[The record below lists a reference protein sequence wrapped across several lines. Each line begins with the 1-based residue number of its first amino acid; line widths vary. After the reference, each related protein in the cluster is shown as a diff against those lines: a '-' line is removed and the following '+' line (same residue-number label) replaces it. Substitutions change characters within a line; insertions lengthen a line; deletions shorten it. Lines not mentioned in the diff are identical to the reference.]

1 MNEQHVIDHLAS
13 RQPEIVHWLKAFL
26 RIPSVSAD
34 PSFSQG
40 MNDAR
45 HFLVERL
52 RQIGL
57 QNVAMLDGGGEA
69 AVYGEWNGAPGKP
82 TLLVYGHY
90 DVQPPDPIE
99 QWRTPPFEP
108 TEVDGRLYGRG
119 TSDVKGSTTIAL
131 EVIASFL
138 AVQGACPVNIKV
150 FLEGEEET
158 GSPSLRT
165 IVDRYRPLLRA
176 DAVLS
181 ADGGRASANVP
192 TINTGARGNA
202 QLEVRLRTAHKDL
215 HSGRYGGSVRNAL
228 HEMARLVASLHDDDG
243 RVAVEG
249 FCNGAATPT
258 ERQRAD
264 TAAFPYDEAAFFSD
278 VGGSAYGEPGYT
290 ARERVTLRPALDV
303 NGLWGGYT
311 GGGGKTIVP
320 CEATAKLTVRV
331 VEGQDSGAVI
341 RAVLSHLQRYC
352 KPGCTLDVVAMSEG
366 SPAST
371 LAPDHPLVRAAEA
384 VLEREAGR
392 HAIHVRLGASVPVTS
407 IFKEML
413 GIDTL
418 MFGFNLPD
426 EDVHAP
432 NEFFRLQSIQQGTR
446 AWTMLLGE
454 LAKHAPASFRRPEFS
469 AAMKFSPESWSELS
483 RAKTLF
489 L

>member
-1 MNEQHVIDHLAS
+1 MNEQHVIDHLDA
-13 RQPEIVHWLKAFL
+13 RQPQIVAWLKDFL

-34 PSFSQG
+34 PAFAPG
-40 MNDAR
+40 MHEAR
-45 HFLVERL
+45 RFLVERL
-52 RQIGL
+52 QQIGL
-57 QNVAMLDGGGEA
+57 AGVRLLDGDGEP
-69 AVYGEWNGAPGKP
+69 AVYGEWNGAPGQP
-82 TLLVYGHY
+82 TLMVYGHY
-90 DVQPPDPIE
+90 DVQPADPVA

-138 AVQGACPVNIKV
+138 AVLGRCPVNIKV

-165 IVDRYRPLLRA
+165 LVERHRALLQA

-181 ADGGRASANVP
+181 ADGGRASAQVP
-192 TINTGARGNA
+192 TINTGARGNS

-215 HSGRYGGSVRNAL
+215 HSGRYGGGVRNAL
-228 HEMARLVASLHDDDG
+228 HEMARLVASLHHADG
-243 RVAVEG
+243 GVAVEG
-249 FCNGAATPT
+249 FYEGVLPLSA
-258 ERQRAD
+258 RQRAD

-278 VGGSAYGEPGYT
+278 VGAGAHGEPEYT
-290 ARERVTLRPALDV
+290 ARERITLRPALDV

-320 CEATAKLTVRV
+320 CEAQAKLTTRV
-331 VEGQDSGAVI
+331 VAGQDPRAVI
-341 RAVLSHLQRYC
+341 HAVLRHLQRHC
-352 KPGCTLDVVAMSEG
+352 PPGCTLDVVALNDG

-384 VLEREAGR
+384 VLERESGQR
-392 HAIHVRLGASVPVTS
+392 PVHVRLGASVPVTS

-432 NEFFRLQSIQQGTR
+432 NEFFRLASIQQGTR
-446 AWTMLLGE
+446 AWTLLLAE
-454 LAKHAPASFRRPEFS
+454 LAKHPPASFH
-469 AAMKFSPESWSELS
+469 AG
-483 RAKTLF
+483 
-489 L
+489 

>member
-1 MNEQHVIDHLAS
+1 MNEPHPVIDHLRA
-13 RQPEIVHWLKAFL
+13 REPEIVDWLKAFL

-34 PSFSQG
+34 PAFAPG
-40 MNDAR
+40 MREAR
-45 HFLVERL
+45 RFLLERME
-52 RQIGL
+52 QIGL
-57 QNVAMLDGGGEA
+57 AGVRLLDGGGEP
-69 AVYGEWNGAPGKP
+69 AVYGEWNGAPGRP
-82 TLLVYGHY
+82 TLMVYGHY
-90 DVQPPDPIE
+90 DVQPADPVE
-99 QWRTPPFEP
+99 QWRTPPFGP

-165 IVDRYRPLLRA
+165 IVERHRALLQA

-181 ADGGRASANVP
+181 ADGGRASASVP
-192 TINTGARGNA
+192 TLNTGARGNA

-228 HEMARLVASLHDDDG
+228 HDMARLVASLHHADG
-243 RVAVEG
+243 GVAVDG
-249 FCNGAATPT
+249 FHDGAVPPT

-264 TAAFPYDEAAFFSD
+264 TAAFPYDEAGFFSD
-278 VGGSAYGEPGYT
+278 VGGSAHGEPGYS

-320 CEATAKLTVRV
+320 CEAQVKLTPRV
-331 VEGQDSGAVI
+331 VEGQDPRAVV
-341 RAVLSHLQRYC
+341 RAVLRHLQAHC
-352 KPGCTLDVVAMSEG
+352 PASCTLDVVAMNDG

-371 LAPDHPLVRAAEA
+371 LAPGHPLVRAAEA
-384 VLEREAGR
+384 VLERETGR
-392 HAIHVRLGASVPVTS
+392 RPIHVRLGASVPVTS

-432 NEFFRLQSIQQGTR
+432 NEFFRLQSIGEGTR
-446 AWTMLLGE
+446 AWTLLLAE
-454 LAKHAPASFRRPEFS
+454 LATHSPASFH
-469 AAMKFSPESWSELS
+469 AA
-483 RAKTLF
+483 
-489 L
+489 

>member
-1 MNEQHVIDHLAS
+1 MNDQHVIDHLDA
-13 RQPEIVHWLKAFL
+13 RQPEIVDWLKTFL

-34 PSFSQG
+34 PAFAPG
-40 MNDAR
+40 MQEAR
-45 HFLVERL
+45 RFLVERL

-57 QNVAMLDGGGEA
+57 AGVRLLDGGGEP

-82 TLLVYGHY
+82 TLMVYGHY
-90 DVQPPDPIE
+90 DVQPADPVE

-138 AVQGACPVNIKV
+138 AVQGRCPVNIKV

-165 IVDRYRPLLRA
+165 LVERHRHLLQA

-181 ADGGRASANVP
+181 ADGGRASASVP
-192 TINTGARGNA
+192 TLNTGARGNS

-228 HEMARLVASLHDDDG
+228 HEMARLVASLHHADG
-243 RVAVEG
+243 GVAVEG
-249 FCNGAATPT
+249 FGDGVPPPTP
-258 ERQRAD
+258 RQRAD

-278 VGGSAYGEPGYT
+278 VGGSAHGEPGCT

-320 CEATAKLTVRV
+320 CEAQAKLTTRV
-331 VEGQDSGAVI
+331 VAGQDPRAAI
-341 RAVLSHLQRYC
+341 QAVLRHLQHHC
-352 KPGCTLDVVAMSEG
+352 PPGCTLDVVAMNDG

-384 VLEREAGR
+384 VLERETGR
-392 HAIHVRLGASVPVTS
+392 RPIHVRLGASVPVTS

-432 NEFFRLQSIQQGTR
+432 NEFFRISSVREGTR
-446 AWTMLLGE
+446 AWTLLLAE
-454 LAKHAPASFRRPEFS
+454 LAKHSPASFR
-469 AAMKFSPESWSELS
+469 AA
-483 RAKTLF
+483 
-489 L
+489 

>member
-1 MNEQHVIDHLAS
+1 MNEPHPVIDHLRA
-13 RQPEIVHWLKAFL
+13 REPEIVDWLKAFL

-34 PSFSQG
+34 PAFAPG
-40 MNDAR
+40 MREAR
-45 HFLVERL
+45 RFLLERME
-52 RQIGL
+52 QIGL
-57 QNVAMLDGGGEA
+57 AGVRLLDGGGEP
-69 AVYGEWNGAPGKP
+69 AVYGEWNGAPGRP
-82 TLLVYGHY
+82 TLMVYGHY
-90 DVQPPDPIE
+90 DVQPADPVE

-158 GSPSLRT
+158 GSPSLRI
-165 IVDRYRPLLRA
+165 IVERHRALLQA

-181 ADGGRASANVP
+181 ADGGRASASVP
-192 TINTGARGNA
+192 TLNTGARGNA

-228 HEMARLVASLHDDDG
+228 HDMARLVASLHHADG
-243 RVAVEG
+243 GVAVDG
-249 FCNGAATPT
+249 FHDGAVPPT

-278 VGGSAYGEPGYT
+278 VGGSAHGESGYS

-320 CEATAKLTVRV
+320 CEAQVKLTPRV
-331 VEGQDSGAVI
+331 VEGQDPRAVV
-341 RAVLSHLQRYC
+341 RAVLRHLQAHC
-352 KPGCTLDVVAMSEG
+352 PAGCTLDVVAMNDG

-371 LAPDHPLVRAAEA
+371 LAPGHPLVRAAEA
-384 VLEREAGR
+384 VLERETGR
-392 HAIHVRLGASVPVTS
+392 RPIHVRLGASVPVTS

-432 NEFFRLQSIQQGTR
+432 NEFFRLQSIGEGTR
-446 AWTMLLGE
+446 AWTLLLAE
-454 LAKHAPASFRRPEFS
+454 LATHSPASFH
-469 AAMKFSPESWSELS
+469 AA
-483 RAKTLF
+483 
-489 L
+489 

>member
-1 MNEQHVIDHLAS
+1 M
-13 RQPEIVHWLKAFL
+13 
-26 RIPSVSAD
+26 
-34 PSFSQG
+34 
-40 MNDAR
+40 
-45 HFLVERL
+45 ER
-52 RQIGL
+52 RTRPQ
-57 QNVAMLDGGGEA
+57 
-69 AVYGEWNGAPGKP
+69 P
-82 TLLVYGHY
+82 TLMIYGHY
-90 DVQPPDPIE
+90 DVQPADPVG

-119 TSDVKGSTTIAL
+119 TSDVKGSTMIAL

-138 AVQGACPVNIKV
+138 AVQGRCPVNIKV

-165 IVDRYRPLLRA
+165 IVERHRALLQA

-181 ADGGRASANVP
+181 ADGGRASAEVP

-202 QLEVRLRTAHKDL
+202 QLEVRLRTASKDL

-228 HEMARLVASLHDDDG
+228 HEMARLVTSLHHADG
-243 RVAVEG
+243 GVAVEG
-249 FCNGAATPT
+249 FYEGAISLSA
-258 ERQRAD
+258 RQRAD

-278 VGGSAYGEPGYT
+278 VGGSAHGEPGHT

-311 GGGGKTIVP
+311 GSGGKTIVP
-320 CEATAKLTVRV
+320 CEATAKLTTRV
-331 VEGQDSGAVI
+331 VAGQNPGAVI
-341 RAVLSHLQRYC
+341 HAVLHHLQRHC
-352 KPGCTLDVVAMSEG
+352 PPGCTLDIVAMNDG

-371 LAPDHPLVRAAEA
+371 LAPDHPLVHAAEA
-384 VLEREAGR
+384 VLERESGR
-392 HAIHVRLGASVPVTS
+392 RPIHVRLGASVPVTS

-432 NEFFRLQSIQQGTR
+432 NEFFRLASIQQGTR
-446 AWTMLLGE
+446 AWTLLLAE
-454 LAKHAPASFRRPEFS
+454 LAKHRPASFHVG
-469 AAMKFSPESWSELS
+469 
-483 RAKTLF
+483 
-489 L
+489 

>member
-1 MNEQHVIDHLAS
+1 MNEPHPVIDHLRA
-13 RQPEIVHWLKAFL
+13 REPEIVGWLKAFL

-34 PSFSQG
+34 PAFAPG
-40 MNDAR
+40 MREAR
-45 HFLVERL
+45 RFLLERME
-52 RQIGL
+52 QIGL
-57 QNVAMLDGGGEA
+57 AGVRLLDGGGEP
-69 AVYGEWNGAPGKP
+69 AVYGEWNGAPGRP
-82 TLLVYGHY
+82 TLMVYGHY
-90 DVQPPDPIE
+90 DVQPADPVE

-138 AVQGACPVNIKV
+138 AMQGACPVNIKV

-165 IVDRYRPLLRA
+165 IVERHRALLQA

-181 ADGGRASANVP
+181 ADGGRASASVP
-192 TINTGARGNA
+192 TLNTGARGNA

-228 HEMARLVASLHDDDG
+228 HDMARLVASLHHADG
-243 RVAVEG
+243 GVAVDG
-249 FCNGAATPT
+249 FHDGAVPPT

-264 TAAFPYDEAAFFSD
+264 TAAFPYDEAGFFSD
-278 VGGSAYGEPGYT
+278 VGGSAHGEPGYS

-320 CEATAKLTVRV
+320 CEAQVKLTPRV
-331 VEGQDSGAVI
+331 VEGQDPRAVV
-341 RAVLSHLQRYC
+341 RAVLRHLQAHC
-352 KPGCTLDVVAMSEG
+352 PAGCTLDVVAMNDG

-371 LAPDHPLVRAAEA
+371 LAPGHPLVRAAEA
-384 VLEREAGR
+384 VLERETGR
-392 HAIHVRLGASVPVTS
+392 RPIHVRLGASVPVTS

-432 NEFFRLQSIQQGTR
+432 NEFFRLQSIGEGTR
-446 AWTMLLGE
+446 AWTLLLAE
-454 LAKHAPASFRRPEFS
+454 LATHSPASFH
-469 AAMKFSPESWSELS
+469 AA
-483 RAKTLF
+483 
-489 L
+489 

>member
-1 MNEQHVIDHLAS
+1 MNERHVIDHLDA
-13 RQPEIVHWLKAFL
+13 RQPEIVDWLKAFL

-34 PSFSQG
+34 PSFAPH
-40 MNDAR
+40 MHEAR
-45 HFLVERL
+45 RFLLERL
-52 RQIGL
+52 QRIGL
-57 QNVAMLDGGGEA
+57 SGVRLLDGGGEP
-69 AVYGEWNGAPGKP
+69 AVYGEWNGAPGQP
-82 TLLVYGHY
+82 TLMVYGHY
-90 DVQPPDPIE
+90 DVQPADPLD
-99 QWRTPPFEP
+99 QWHTPPFEP

-119 TSDVKGSTTIAL
+119 TSDVKGSTAIAL

-138 AVQGACPVNIKV
+138 AVQGRCPVNIKV

-165 IVDRYRPLLRA
+165 IVERHRALLQA

-181 ADGGRASANVP
+181 ADGGRASADVP

-215 HSGRYGGSVRNAL
+215 HSGRYGGGVRNAL
-228 HEMARLVASLHDDDG
+228 HEMARLVASLHHPDG
-243 RVAVEG
+243 GVAVEG
-249 FCNGAATPT
+249 FHDGAASPT

-264 TAAFPYDEAAFFSD
+264 TAAFPYDETAFFSD
-278 VGGSAYGEPGYT
+278 VGGSAHGEPGYT
-290 ARERVTLRPALDV
+290 ARERITLRPALDV

-320 CEATAKLTVRV
+320 CEAQAKLTTRV
-331 VEGQDSGAVI
+331 VAGQDPRAVI
-341 RAVLSHLQRYC
+341 HAVLHHLQRHC
-352 KPGCTLDVVAMSEG
+352 PPGCTLDVVAMNDG

-371 LAPDHPLVRAAEA
+371 LAPHHPLVSAAEA
-384 VLEREAGR
+384 VLERESGLR
-392 HAIHVRLGASVPVTS
+392 PIHVRLGASVPVTA

-432 NEFFRLQSIQQGTR
+432 NEFFRLASIRQGTR
-446 AWTMLLGE
+446 AWTLLLAE
-454 LAKHAPASFRRPEFS
+454 LAKHPPASFHVG
-469 AAMKFSPESWSELS
+469 
-483 RAKTLF
+483 
-489 L
+489 